1 MVARFVKV
9 VGQTLGQ
16 WVKPKTKRMTW
27 PLHWLSLTP
36 FPCWLVKWKSN
47 LARVLFSWTAPA
59 QRVGGAEGVPES
71 SAPYRSNS
79 FARVSSFSRHFQG
92 AFLAWRVP
100 RVETLG

>member
-59 QRVGGAEGVPES
+59 QRVGGAEGAPES
-71 SAPYRSNS
+71 SAPYRVELIR
-79 FARVSSFSRHFQG
+79 ARLFILAPLSGRISCVAGTQG
-92 AFLAWRVP
+92 
-100 RVETLG
+100 